1 MKALSKKQ
9 PRYVFDL
16 GPQIKVARKVG
27 FVIPL
32 IAKKIDLQCERS
44 VSVSSSVLVMDR
56 SSVLPR
62 PLLPQFDCWDWVQL
76 PTSTLKRIYS
86 VEDEWI

>member
-1 MKALSKKQ
+1 M
-9 PRYVFDL
+9 
-16 GPQIKVARKVG
+16 
-27 FVIPL
+27 PL
-32 IAKKIDLQCERS
+32 IAKKIDLQCERI
-44 VSVSSSVLVMDR
+44 VSVSSSGLVMDR